1 MAKTINFCKRNL
13 KELLRDPLLYVFCL
27 GFPIVMLALFQII
40 NNYTNGST
48 PVFELKSLLPGII
61 MFSYTFA
68 MLLMA
73 LIVSKDRQT
82 FFLKRLYSSPMR
94 AKDFV
99 LGYAIVGIIIGVCQ
113 TVVCILAG
121 GVVALITKQG
131 FVGFGR
137 VLLLFVSQM
146 PILVF
151 FVFAGILIGTAFNDK
166 AAPGI
171 CSILISVAGVLGGC
185 WMPLDTMGGFETICR
200 VIPFYPSVY
209 IGRVVCGAKNAVGA
223 VFLFDKVA
231 YLGLLVIGIYT
242 VISVLSAFLLF
253 EKNMVSDN

>member
-1 MAKTINFCKRNL
+1 M
-13 KELLRDPLLYVFCL
+13 
-27 GFPIVMLALFQII
+27 
-40 NNYTNGST
+40 
-48 PVFELKSLLPGII
+48 
-61 MFSYTFA
+61 
-68 MLLMA
+68 
-73 LIVSKDRQT
+73 
-82 FFLKRLYSSPMR
+82 
-94 AKDFV
+94 
-99 LGYAIVGIIIGVCQ
+99 
-113 TVVCILAG
+113 AG

-185 WMPLDTMGGFETICR
+185 WMPLDIMGGFETICR
-200 VIPFYPSVY
+200 IIPFYPSVY
-209 IGRVVCGAKNAVGA
+209 IGRVVCGAKNAFGA